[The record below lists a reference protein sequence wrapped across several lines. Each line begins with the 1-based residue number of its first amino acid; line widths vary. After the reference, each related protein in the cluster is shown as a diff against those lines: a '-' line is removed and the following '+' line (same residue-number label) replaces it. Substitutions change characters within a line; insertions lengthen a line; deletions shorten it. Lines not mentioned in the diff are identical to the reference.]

1 MAEKFQKMKLNRD
14 DHKKI
19 DDAAKNVKK
28 VGGSVLLAVGIV
40 YTVIKKNGPK
50 LVNTAKKIIT
60 KA

>member
-1 MAEKFQKMKLNRD
+1 MKLNRD

-28 VGGSVLLAVGIV
+28 GGSVLLAVGIV
-40 YTVIKKNGPK
+40 YTVIKKNGSK

>member
-28 VGGSVLLAVGIV
+28 GGSVLIAVGIV